1 MESCSVDQKAL
12 FVQLTEVEMQ
22 DIYGGEAQPF
32 DVFAYASGAL
42 QSIWEFSKQAAEF
55 QSSLSSSLKK

>member
-1 MESCSVDQKAL
+1 MESCCVDQKAL

-22 DIYGGEAQPF
+22 DINGGEAQPF
-32 DVFAYASGAL
+32 DLFTYASGAL
-42 QSIWEFSKQAAEF
+42 QSIWELSKQAAEF